1 MAKYQNKN
9 FRTEEKIKRSFMK
22 LYAERTLKEI
32 SVTDVCREAGINRCT
47 FYLHYDSIEDMTREI
62 RGEILSEIAKRTK
75 HLSRHNIYE
84 AQRGNAKENLALVE
98 VLSYFREKK
107 EYMIPLLMPGKSN
120 LFREDLRASISEL
133 FYASFLFYGQ
143 SFGSQQEYV
152 LRFITG
158 GIVDDIYLWLINDDK
173 TVEEMSNFFMSTT
186 DLFPV
191 VNMRFR
197 KG

>member
-1 MAKYQNKN
+1 
-9 FRTEEKIKRSFMK
+9 MK
-22 LYAERTLKEI
+22 LYAERALKEI
-32 SVTDVCREAGINRCT
+32 RVTDVCREAGINRCT
-47 FYLHYDSIEDMTREI
+47 FYLHYDCIEDMTKQI
-62 RGEILSEIAKRTK
+62 RGEILSEITKKTK

-107 EYMIPLLMPGKSN
+107 EYIIPLLMPGKSN

-133 FYASFLFYGQ
+133 FYAAFLFYGQ